1 MGVLFFIFPA
11 FEKGSCDAAW
21 QNPLWN
27 QQRWHVLPEAERE
40 NSQVGCEH
48 SPHYNSIMYAK
59 LCLYE
64 GSINGWG
71 RCNCLKQGISLSL
84 MSRGSVMGLFTLLWW
99 QGAGVIR
106 NTNPLINFWNGGSL
120 WSKGVDCGERCLEQ
134 CLCHLQPHRICN
146 VNLATL
152 WSWKL
157 KSFTSLCHRRVS
169 WLAERVN

>member
-1 MGVLFFIFPA
+1 MRVLFFIFPA

-21 QNPLWN
+21 QNLLWN
-27 QQRWHVLPEAERE
+27 QQRWHVLPGAERE
-40 NSQVGCEH
+40 ISQVGCKH

-64 GSINGWG
+64 GGINGWG

-106 NTNPLINFWNGGSL
+106 NTNPLINFWNGGCF
-120 WSKGVDCGERCLEQ
+120 WSKGWIAESAAWNNACV
-134 CLCHLQPHRICN
+134 ICS
-146 VNLATL
+146 LTEFATL
-152 WSWKL
+152 I
-157 KSFTSLCHRRVS
+157 
-169 WLAERVN
+169 WLHYEVES

>member
-1 MGVLFFIFPA
+1 MRVLFFIFPA
-11 FEKGSCDAAW
+11 FENGSRDAAW

-27 QQRWHVLPEAERE
+27 QQRWHVLPGAERE
-40 NSQVGCEH
+40 ISQVGCKH

-64 GSINGWG
+64 GGINGWG

-106 NTNPLINFWNGGSL
+106 NTNPLINFWNGGSF
-120 WSKGVDCGERCLEQ
+120 WSKGWIAESAAWNNACV
-134 CLCHLQPHRICN
+134 ICS
-146 VNLATL
+146 LTEFATL
-152 WSWKL
+152 I
-157 KSFTSLCHRRVS
+157 
-169 WLAERVN
+169 WLYYEVES

>member
-1 MGVLFFIFPA
+1 MRRGRTFYETSRGDMFFL
-11 FEKGSCDAAW
+11 E
-21 QNPLWN
+21 
-27 QQRWHVLPEAERE
+27 QRGEI
-40 NSQVGCEH
+40 SQVGCEH
-48 SPHYNSIMYAK
+48 SQHYNSIMYAK

-106 NTNPLINFWNGGSL
+106 NTNPLINFWNGGCF
-120 WSKGVDCGERCLEQ
+120 WSKGWIAESAAWNNACV
-134 CLCHLQPHRICN
+134 ICSLAEFFN
-146 VNLATL
+146 VNLAIL
-152 WSWKL
+152 WSWEF
-157 KSFTSLCHRRVS
+157 KSFASLCHQCVS